1 MQSRVRLRSTPVKK
15 KDLERFA
22 ARLRDEKDKI
32 LNHTEKNK
40 ELDLTLSHD
49 DLADEVDLASS
60 ELNQNVALRL
70 RDRERHLLHKIE
82 IALSKIAEGTF
93 GTCDLC
99 EEPIEMKRLEARP
112 VADLCIRCKEAQERE
127 EKIYA

>member
-1 MQSRVRLRSTPVKK
+1 MKK

-22 ARLRDEKDKI
+22 TRLREEKAKI
-32 LNHTEKNK
+32 LNHSEKNK
-40 ELDLTLSHD
+40 EEDLTLSHD

-82 IALSKIAEGTF
+82 LALAKIESGTF

-112 VADLCIRCKEAQERE
+112 VAELCIRCKEAQERD

>member
-1 MQSRVRLRSTPVKK
+1 MKK

-22 ARLRDEKDKI
+22 ARLRDEKAKV

-40 ELDLTLSHD
+40 VEDLTLNTD
-49 DLADEVDLASS
+49 DLPDEVDLASS

-70 RDRERHLLHKIE
+70 RDRERLLLHKIE
-82 IALSKIAEGTF
+82 IALAKIENGRF
-93 GTCDLC
+93 GVCESC

-112 VADLCIRCKEAQERE
+112 VAELCIRCKEAQELQ